1 MEKYLEHSKEV
12 VNRLKEKYK
21 TCDFQFRLAQSNVNI
36 SVFFILAN
44 SSILSKESLWE
55 NVSKEIALKYQSK
68 LETVYEKW
76 NLYIIYITNDVTS
89 KELKNRIEN
98 DKFSSRKIVEDSFG
112 KEFNDDEANRLIV
125 KHITNADLK
134 EVVEATQEVSISAYT
149 PKNRKLWELLIKEEK
164 VSGDRK
170 AQEEFIKQINAQ

>member
-1 MEKYLEHSKEV
+1 MK
-12 VNRLKEKYK
+12 
-21 TCDFQFRLAQSNVNI
+21 LAKPLIFLDVG
-36 SVFFILAN
+36 
-44 SSILSKESLWE
+44 
-55 NVSKEIALKYQSK
+55 
-68 LETVYEKW
+68 
-76 NLYIIYITNDVTS
+76 YITVHKD
-89 KELKNRIEN
+89 EN

-170 AQEEFIKQINAQ
+170 AQEEFIKQIHAQ